1 LVGVLPSVVNE
12 EGSASVKIAAGIGG
26 IDMNIA
32 VLAFGLGALL
42 LLVGILGGGFEIKEL
57 KIPKVGWPPRLV
69 ALLAGACFIVLGIGQ
84 NASVSAPPSPNI
96 PLVRGDVSKPT
107 PPVANEEPVE
117 FSIYDQLG
125 QNEISE
131 QVTILLEGRRVGTL
145 TVNEEYPGPAMI
157 SVTVPQTGRY
167 SYTAEATAAF
177 DFDGERRD
185 FACAGQGTINVRR
198 GKIFDLRGS
207 INSSNTLLISLEE
220 RPQ

>member
-1 LVGVLPSVVNE
+1 
-12 EGSASVKIAAGIGG
+12 
-26 IDMNIA
+26 MNIA

-69 ALLAGACFIVLGIGQ
+69 ALVAGGCFIVLGIGQ
-84 NASVSAPPSPNI
+84 NASVNAPTSPNI
-96 PLVRGDVSKPT
+96 PLVSGDVSKPT
-107 PPVANEEPVE
+107 PPPPVAKEEPVE

-177 DFDGERRD
+177 NFNGERRD

-198 GKIFDLRGS
+198 GKSFDLRGS

-220 RPQ
+220 RAP